1 MQATQRARVL
11 QAALLLAAIAILAPQ
26 HAAAQNPV
34 YSVIY
39 SFKGGDD
46 GASPHAGLIQS
57 KNGPLY
63 GTTYTGGTGSL
74 GTVFELAPGT
84 GESWTKTVLHN
95 FSGSDGSLPVANLV
109 FNVSGMLYG
118 TTLQGGAAG
127 GGGTVFELTP
137 PSVAGGTW
145 TQTVLYSFADGCN
158 NQMEP
163 YGAMVISSRRTRC
176 STFGPREEW
185 E

>member
-57 KNGPLY
+57 KMARSTARHIP
-63 GTTYTGGTGSL
+63 
-74 GTVFELAPGT
+74 EAR
-84 GESWTKTVLHN
+84 
-95 FSGSDGSLPVANLV
+95 
-109 FNVSGMLYG
+109 
-118 TTLQGGAAG
+118 AA
-127 GGGTVFELTP
+127 
-137 PSVAGGTW
+137 
-145 TQTVLYSFADGCN
+145 
-158 NQMEP
+158 
-163 YGAMVISSRRTRC
+163 
-176 STFGPREEW
+176 
-185 E
+185 